1 MTTIIIKDDSL
12 QAKQLIEYLKTLPFA
27 KVVED
32 EKMSFEEAVEACEAI
47 TVDEFIDELREQV
60 DKYFKDNS

>member
-1 MTTIIIKDDSL
+1 MTTIIIKDDSI

-47 TVDEFIDELREQV
+47 TVDEYFDEL
-60 DKYFKDNS
+60 DKRIKAHFNNA

>member
-1 MTTIIIKDDSL
+1 MTTIIIKDDSI

-32 EKMSFEEAVEACEAI
+32 EEMSFEEATEACGAVS
-47 TVDEFIDELREQV
+47 VDEFIDELREQV
-60 DKYFKDNS
+60 DKYFKNDA